1 MGTNNRCSTDLVF
14 HGLLAYLLKFILII
28 RCQSNCDNVED
39 HRGWLIMAISGRSEA
54 SLRNYIGRSLSE
66 KIRVCSDILSDA
78 LRGRPNKSL

>member
-1 MGTNNRCSTDLVF
+1 MGTNNRGSTDLVF
-14 HGLLAYLLKFILII
+14 HGLLAYLLKFILIMTVS
-28 RCQSNCDNVED
+28 CNVEV